1 MDGVGMWG
9 YLGVVVGVG
18 SVGMVGLVDG
28 VGVLRG
34 TFLLSPGG
42 LEA

>member
-34 TFLLSPGG
+34 TFLLGPGG

>member
-1 MDGVGMWG
+1 MWG

-34 TFLLSPGG
+34 TFLLGPGG